1 MNWRNTLILAIIALA
16 GVAYFRF
23 FEMKRP
29 GTEEARR
36 QSQNMVN
43 FDRTKIDGIVIQN
56 GDQKIEIRRSD
67 NKWRLETPIK
77 DQADSALVETLLSD
91 LENWPKEGTIPAK
104 EIDADKSKLA
114 EYGLHNPKLKLKLLG
129 QDRPPEILFGKD
141 AAMEGRMY
149 VRFQNSKETFLAG
162 QSVKKDID
170 KKPEEFRDRK
180 LTDLSNAQVR
190 RVVLKTPAGEIEL
203 EKKDTNWEI
212 LKPLRARA
220 DDQKVN
226 DLISQVTSAR
236 IGQFVADDRGDLRPY
251 GLAEPRGSITLFD
264 QEQKKD
270 QKVEIGE
277 SIKVA
282 GREDKGQT
290 LQIGAI
296 PEKEKEQVYVRFAPR
311 GSVYTLPKKIEEI
324 LNTKPA
330 DLRDNHLVRI
340 DTNILDRITIDAPG
354 KTKTVLARKDGNW
367 TIANRNNAPADA
379 GAVRRMIDALQNER
393 VTKFVEDVASNLP
406 KYGLDKPQLQ
416 LTFSSFASEN
426 TAETKAGEEPFATI
440 AFGKDEG
447 DNVYA
452 RLTDEPFVV
461 AVRRGLLDQISP
473 DPLRWQDLSIFKF
486 KPEQIHRISVTT
498 DKELSLERDQN
509 NQWHWLKGNGAINQA
524 NLQSLLTT
532 LSNLYAVR
540 WLGTTTPQQGFDK
553 PQLVVSFTTSP
564 DNKTSQKL
572 TVGAQNNDGT
582 FCARVD
588 GRDGTFTIRGSDFNN
603 LKLPLETQGTRVP
616 FANDGPESER
626 NALTSHRFVF
636 SRDFGDGDGRA
647 AEPPVRLTN
656 LPEASKTE

>member
-23 FEMKRP
+23 FEMKWP

-56 GDQKIEIRRSD
+56 GDQKIEIRRRD

-77 DQADSALVETLLSD
+77 DQADGALVETLLSD
-91 LENWPKEGTIPAK
+91 LENWQKEGTIPAK
-104 EIDADKSKLA
+104 EIDSDKSKLA

-129 QDRPPEILFGKD
+129 QD
-141 AAMEGRMY
+141 AAMEARMY
-149 VRFQNSKETFLAG
+149 VRFQNSKETFLARE
-162 QSVKKDID
+162 SVKKDID

-190 RVVLKTPAGEIEL
+190 RVVLKTPVGEIEL

-236 IGQFVADDRGDLRPY
+236 IGQFVAEDRGDLRPY

-282 GREDKGQT
+282 GREEKGQT

-296 PEKEKEQVYVRFAPR
+296 PEKETDQVYVRFAPR
-311 GSVYTLPKKIEEI
+311 GSVYTLPKKIDEI

-354 KTKTVLARKDGNW
+354 KTKTVLARKDENW
-367 TIANRNNAPADA
+367 TMTNRNNAPADA

-426 TAETKAGEEPFATI
+426 TAESKAGEEPFTTI

-473 DPLRWQDLSIFKF
+473 DPLQWQDLSIFKF
-486 KPEQIHRISVTT
+486 KAEQLHSVSLTT
-498 DKELSLERDQN
+498 DKELSLERDQK
-509 NQWHWLKGNGAINQA
+509 NQWHWLKGSGAINQA

-553 PQLVVSFTTSP
+553 PQLVLSFTTSA
-564 DNKTSQKL
+564 DNKTSYKL

-588 GRDGTFTIRGSDFNN
+588 GREGAFTISGADFNN
-603 LKLPLETQGTRVP
+603 LKLPLETQ
-616 FANDGPESER
+616 
-626 NALTSHRFVF
+626 
-636 SRDFGDGDGRA
+636 
-647 AEPPVRLTN
+647 TN
-656 LPEASKTE
+656 QSPSPTTAPSPSV